1 MSELCLVC
9 DCTDGGLEGPG
20 PFWVHGAAD
29 CCTVEVG
36 AAETCAHVMG
46 ELDANARS
54 HSSVLGHS
62 SHAGVEKGF
71 AVLPVVTR
79 ITIVSTAKHLLLI
92 LNFKT
97 LL

>member
-1 MSELCLVC
+1 M
-9 DCTDGGLEGPG
+9 
-20 PFWVHGAAD
+20 HGAAD
-29 CCTVEVG
+29 GCAVEVG
-36 AAETCAHVMG
+36 AAESCAHVMG
-46 ELDANARS
+46 GLDADAGS
-54 HSSVLGHS
+54 HSSLLGHS
-62 SHAGVEKGF
+62 SHAGAEKGF